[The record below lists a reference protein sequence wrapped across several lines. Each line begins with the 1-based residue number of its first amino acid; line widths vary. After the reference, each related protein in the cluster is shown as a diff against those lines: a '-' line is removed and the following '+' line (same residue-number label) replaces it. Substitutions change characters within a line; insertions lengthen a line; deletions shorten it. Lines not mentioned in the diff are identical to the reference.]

1 MNLRDVKFTVFAKYM
16 AIATIIVL
24 FLSQTPV
31 WQYLKSG
38 LRPLI
43 IAFIIAY
50 ILDYS
55 VRFFESK
62 LRLPRSIAILMSF
75 LIFIGLIGMLGVVV
89 VPSIIEAVSSLIK
102 TISAVNFDMDVD
114 FSFIQQIDFDN
125 IYLQQFQ
132 QSVIDTIAPILQRL
146 TNITGSAV
154 LLIVTEIQKITSGV
168 ISFILALVIAIYML
182 AEKKDLSARIRRF
195 VFAYCTDRQ
204 VHWVFYVANLSNR
217 IFKDFVIGK
226 LIDSTIIG
234 FLSYF
239 IFQYFNFQYAV
250 LIALIVG
257 ITNMI
262 PYFGPF
268 IGAVPAAIITLIA
281 TPSNP
286 VNVIYMIFLIFLI
299 QQLDGLLIGPLILGD
314 SVGVSAFW
322 IITAVTIGGATFGIL
337 GMFLGVPVFVLL
349 KTLIEE
355 DVERKL
361 EAKGYPAFE
370 KENLK
375 LKKTKHLRKSK
386 A

>member
-1 MNLRDVKFTVFAKYM
+1 MNFRDVKLTIFAKFI

-24 FLSQTPV
+24 FLTQTPV
-31 WQYLKSG
+31 WQYIKSG
-38 LRPLI
+38 LKPLI
-43 IAFIIAY
+43 FAFIIAY

-55 VRFFESK
+55 VRFFETK
-62 LRLPRSIAILMSF
+62 VRLRRSLAILLS
-75 LIFIGLIGMLGVVV
+75 LIIFISLIGMLGVVV
-89 VPSIIEAVSSLIK
+89 VPSIIDAVSSLIK
-102 TISAVNFDMDVD
+102 TISAIDFDMDVD

-132 QSVIDTIAPILQRL
+132 QSVIDTVAPILQRV

-168 ISFILALVIAIYML
+168 ISFILALGIAIYML
-182 AEKKDLSARIRRF
+182 AEKKDLNARIKRF
-195 VFAYCTDRQ
+195 IFAYFNDRQ
-204 VHWVFYVANLSNR
+204 VHWIFYVTNLSNR

-239 IFQYFNFQYAV
+239 IFQYFDFQYAV

-268 IGAVPAAIITLIA
+268 IGAVPAAVITLIA
-281 TPSNP
+281 NPSNP
-286 VNVIYMIFLIFLI
+286 ISVVYILILILII
-299 QQLDGLLIGPLILGD
+299 QQLDGLLIGPMILGD
-314 SVGVSAFW
+314 SVGVTAFW
-322 IITAVTIGGATFGIL
+322 IILAVTIGGATFGLI
-337 GMFLGVPVFVLL
+337 GMFLGVPVFVLI

-361 EAKGYPAFE
+361 EEKGYPTFE
-370 KENLK
+370 KENIKTKRMKQSRK
-375 LKKTKHLRKSK
+375 LK

>member
-1 MNLRDVKFTVFAKYM
+1 MNLRDIKLTTFVKFMTL
-16 AIATIIVL
+16 ATIIVL

-31 WQYLKSG
+31 WQYVVSG
-38 LRPLI
+38 IKPLV
-43 IAFIIAY
+43 IAFVIAY
-50 ILDYS
+50 IVDYS

-62 LRLPRSIAILMSF
+62 IKLPRAFAIFLSFILFISVIA
-75 LIFIGLIGMLGVVV
+75 LIGIVV
-89 VPSIIEAVSSLIK
+89 VPNIIDAVSSLIK
-102 TISAVNFDMDVD
+102 TISEINVNMDVD

-125 IYLQQFQ
+125 VYLQQFQ
-132 QSVIDTIAPILQRL
+132 QSLIDTIAPVLQRL
-146 TNITGSAV
+146 TNITGSVV

-195 VFAYCTDRQ
+195 IYAYFNDRQ
-204 VHWVFYVANLSNR
+204 VHWIFYISELSNR

-226 LIDSTIIG
+226 FIDSTIIG

-239 IFQYFNFQYAV
+239 IFRYFGFQYAV

-268 IGAVPAAIITLIA
+268 IGAIPAAVITLIA
-281 TPSNP
+281 NP
-286 VNVIYMIFLIFLI
+286 TQPIEMVYMLFLIFLI
-299 QQLDGLLIGPLILGD
+299 QQLDGLVIGPLILGD

-322 IITAVTIGGATFGIL
+322 IITAVTIGGATFGII
-337 GMFLGVPVFVLL
+337 GMFLGVPVVVLI

-361 EAKGYPAFE
+361 DAKEYFALGQE
-370 KENLK
+370 HIKKKRLK
-375 LKKTKHLRKSK
+375 RTKNS
-386 A
+386 

>member
-1 MNLRDVKFTVFAKYM
+1 MNFRDIKLTTFAKFM
-16 AIATIIVL
+16 TLATIIVL

-31 WQYLKSG
+31 WQYVVSG
-38 LRPLI
+38 IKPLVV
-43 IAFIIAY
+43 AFVIAY
-50 ILDYS
+50 IVDYS
-55 VRFFESK
+55 VRFFETK
-62 LRLPRSIAILMSF
+62 IKLPRALAIFLSFILFLSVIALIAI
-75 LIFIGLIGMLGVVV
+75 VV
-89 VPSIIEAVSSLIK
+89 VPNIIDAVSSLIK
-102 TISAVNFDMDVD
+102 TISEINVNMDVD

-125 IYLQQFQ
+125 VYLKQFQ
-132 QSVIDTIAPILQRL
+132 QSLIDTIAPVLQRL
-146 TNITGSAV
+146 TNITGSVV

-195 VFAYCTDRQ
+195 IYAYFNDRQ
-204 VHWVFYVANLSNR
+204 VHWIFYISDLSNR

-226 LIDSTIIG
+226 FIDSTIIG

-239 IFQYFNFQYAV
+239 IFKYFGFQYAV

-268 IGAVPAAIITLIA
+268 IGAVPAAVITLIA
-281 TPSNP
+281 NP
-286 VNVIYMIFLIFLI
+286 TQPVEMLYMLFLIFLI
-299 QQLDGLLIGPLILGD
+299 QQLDGLVIGPLILGD

-337 GMFLGVPVFVLL
+337 GMFLGVPVVVLI

-361 EAKGYPAFE
+361 DAKGYFAFGQE
-370 KENLK
+370 HIKKKRLK
-375 LKKTKHLRKSK
+375 RTKNS
-386 A
+386 

>member
-1 MNLRDVKFTVFAKYM
+1 MNLRDIKLTTFVKFMTL
-16 AIATIIVL
+16 ATIIVL

-31 WQYLKSG
+31 WQYVVSG
-38 LRPLI
+38 IKPLV
-43 IAFIIAY
+43 IAFVIAY
-50 ILDYS
+50 IVDYS

-62 LRLPRSIAILMSF
+62 IKLPRALAIFLSFILFISVIA
-75 LIFIGLIGMLGVVV
+75 LIGIVV
-89 VPSIIEAVSSLIK
+89 VPNIIDAVSSLIK
-102 TISAVNFDMDVD
+102 TISEINVNMDVD

-125 IYLQQFQ
+125 VYLQQFQ
-132 QSVIDTIAPILQRL
+132 QSLIDTIAPVLQRL
-146 TNITGSAV
+146 TNITGSVV

-195 VFAYCTDRQ
+195 IYAYFNDRQ
-204 VHWVFYVANLSNR
+204 VHWIFYISELSNR

-226 LIDSTIIG
+226 FIDSTIIG

-239 IFQYFNFQYAV
+239 IFRYFGFQYAV

-268 IGAVPAAIITLIA
+268 IGAIPAAVITLIA
-281 TPSNP
+281 NP
-286 VNVIYMIFLIFLI
+286 TQPIEMVYMLFLIFLI
-299 QQLDGLLIGPLILGD
+299 QQLDGLVIGPLILGD

-322 IITAVTIGGATFGIL
+322 IITAVTIGGATFGII
-337 GMFLGVPVFVLL
+337 GMFLGVPVVVLI

-361 EAKGYPAFE
+361 DAKGYFALGQE
-370 KENLK
+370 HIKKKRLK
-375 LKKTKHLRKSK
+375 RTKNS
-386 A
+386 

>member
-1 MNLRDVKFTVFAKYM
+1 MNFRDIKLTTFAKFM
-16 AIATIIVL
+16 TLATIIVL

-31 WQYLKSG
+31 WQYVVSG
-38 LRPLI
+38 IKPLVV
-43 IAFIIAY
+43 AFVIAY
-50 ILDYS
+50 IVDYS
-55 VRFFESK
+55 VRFFETK
-62 LRLPRSIAILMSF
+62 IKLPRALAIFLSFILFLSVIALIAI
-75 LIFIGLIGMLGVVV
+75 VV
-89 VPSIIEAVSSLIK
+89 VPNIIDAVSSLIK
-102 TISAVNFDMDVD
+102 TISEINVNMDVD

-125 IYLQQFQ
+125 VYLKQFQ
-132 QSVIDTIAPILQRL
+132 QSLIDTIAPVLQRL
-146 TNITGSAV
+146 TNITGSVV

-195 VFAYCTDRQ
+195 IYAYFNDRQ
-204 VHWVFYVANLSNR
+204 VHWIFYISDLSNR

-226 LIDSTIIG
+226 FIDSTIIG

-239 IFQYFNFQYAV
+239 IFKYFGFQYAV

-268 IGAVPAAIITLIA
+268 IGAVPAAVITLIA
-281 TPSNP
+281 NP
-286 VNVIYMIFLIFLI
+286 TQPVEMLYMLFLIFLI
-299 QQLDGLLIGPLILGD
+299 QQLDGLVIGPLILGD

-337 GMFLGVPVFVLL
+337 GMFLGVPVVVLI

-361 EAKGYPAFE
+361 DAKGYFALGQE
-370 KENLK
+370 HIKKKRLK
-375 LKKTKHLRKSK
+375 RTKNS
-386 A
+386 

>member
-1 MNLRDVKFTVFAKYM
+1 MNLRDIKLTTFVKFMTL
-16 AIATIIVL
+16 ATIIVL

-31 WQYLKSG
+31 WQYVVSG
-38 LRPLI
+38 IKPLI
-43 IAFIIAY
+43 IAFVIAY
-50 ILDYS
+50 IVDYS

-62 LRLPRSIAILMSF
+62 IKLPRAFAIFLSFILFISVIA
-75 LIFIGLIGMLGVVV
+75 LIGIVV
-89 VPSIIEAVSSLIK
+89 VPNIIDAVSSLIK
-102 TISAVNFDMDVD
+102 TISEINVNMDVD

-125 IYLQQFQ
+125 VYLQQFQ
-132 QSVIDTIAPILQRL
+132 QSLIDTIAPVLQRL
-146 TNITGSAV
+146 TNITGSVV

-195 VFAYCTDRQ
+195 IYAYFNDRQ
-204 VHWVFYVANLSNR
+204 VHWIFYISELSNR

-226 LIDSTIIG
+226 FIDSTIIG

-239 IFQYFNFQYAV
+239 IFRYFGFQYAV

-268 IGAVPAAIITLIA
+268 IGAIPAAVITLIA
-281 TPSNP
+281 NP
-286 VNVIYMIFLIFLI
+286 TQPIEMVYMLFLIFLI
-299 QQLDGLLIGPLILGD
+299 QQLDGLVIGPLILGD

-322 IITAVTIGGATFGIL
+322 IITAVTIGGATFGII
-337 GMFLGVPVFVLL
+337 GMFLGVPVVVLI

-361 EAKGYPAFE
+361 DAKGYFALGQE
-370 KENLK
+370 HIKKKRLK
-375 LKKTKHLRKSK
+375 RTKNS
-386 A
+386 